1 MRSYPIGAIM
11 TPMLGLQVML
21 TESSVTPI
29 DQNTHSIKSGTQ
41 RKCLVRRMLYILL
54 LLYLLV

>member
-1 MRSYPIGAIM
+1 MRSYPIGVIM

-29 DQNTHSIKSGTQ
+29 DQNTHS
-41 RKCLVRRMLYILL
+41 V
-54 LLYLLV
+54 